1 MRHVTTSGVEF
12 REIQSMTDAFSAV
25 AATEGRA
32 WTSQASGQPMR
43 LAGQAVTPDFFR
55 VFGEHPAVG
64 RFFTP
69 EDQEF
74 QSVVLSHAL
83 WQSQFG
89 SNASVIGRVLMLDDK
104 PHRII
109 GVAPAAF
116 RFPAE
121 AQAWTPILLTPG
133 RLQQRGNNMSLHL
146 FARRKDGVTPPQ
158 AVDRI
163 ARHVAALKSRDSAE
177 GRGLTRSGY
186 NIELDPLA
194 VYMAGE
200 LRSPLLLLWAAALVV
215 LFTGC
220 ANVAGLLLTR
230 TAARRREIAIRLS
243 VGATRSRI
251 VRQLLLES
259 LLLGLLGGA
268 AGLLVARFALSL
280 LTRLAIPGKQLLGL
294 VALDQRLLLYGLG
307 LALLSGLLFGLA
319 PAVQLLRDSQ
329 SSQLVRS
336 RRRWF
341 QDLFVTAEV
350 AAAFVLVVM
359 SVLLLRSLW
368 AVQQIQP
375 GFDPQHVTTAYFLK
389 PANDPGFLSR
399 LQTEL
404 RSSPGIQS
412 AALVNPAPFTSNRTG
427 STPGGNLTSSFGIK
441 NRKRRPGEPEWHGE
455 AFQISPDYFQTLRIP
470 LLRGRSLAD
479 SDTARSPLVCLID
492 ARLAERFFPGEDPIG
507 QEIGM
512 YRGMAR
518 IVGVVGAIRESTLEE
533 SSRPAVYYSL
543 AHVHFFP
550 QARI

>member
-1 MRHVTTSGVEF
+1 PLPLERDRF
-12 REIQSMTDAFSAV
+12 QKR
-25 AATEGRA
+25 GR
-32 WTSQASGQPMR
+32 
-43 LAGQAVTPDFFR
+43 
-55 VFGEHPAVG
+55 
-64 RFFTP
+64 
-69 EDQEF
+69 
-74 QSVVLSHAL
+74 
-83 WQSQFG
+83 
-89 SNASVIGRVLMLDDK
+89 
-104 PHRII
+104 
-109 GVAPAAF
+109 
-116 RFPAE
+116 
-121 AQAWTPILLTPG
+121 
-133 RLQQRGNNMSLHL
+133 NMSLTL
-146 FARRKDGVTPPQ
+146 FARRKDGVTPAQ

-163 ARHVAALKSRDSAE
+163 NRHVAALKSRE
-177 GRGLTRSGY
+177 GSEARGLNQMRYG
-186 NIELDPLA
+186 IELDPFA
-194 VYMAGE
+194 RYIAGD

-280 LTRLAIPGKQLLGL
+280 LTRLAIPGKQILGL
-294 VALDQRLLLYGLG
+294 VSLDQRLLLYGLG

-319 PAVQLLRDSQ
+319 PALQLLRDSQ
-329 SSQLVRS
+329 SAELVRS

-359 SVLLLRSLW
+359 TVLLLRSLL

-389 PANDPGFLSR
+389 PPNDSGFLSR

-412 AALVNPAPFTSNRTG
+412 AALVNPAPFTLDRTG
-427 STPGGNLTSSFGIK
+427 STPGGDLTSGFGIK
-441 NRKRRPGEPEWHGE
+441 NRKRQPGEPEWHGE
-455 AFQISPDYFQTLRIP
+455 AFQVSPDYFQTLRIP

-507 QEIGM
+507 QEIAM

-518 IVGVVGAIRESTLEE
+518 IVGVVGSIRDSTLEE
-533 SSRPAVYYSL
+533 SSRPAVYYSF
-543 AHVHFFP
+543 AQIPYF
-550 QARI
+550 